1 MESTSS
7 SNYRVVKEVHCVFL
21 LMEFVGFEKGPDL
34 KKQDVRRSRVAKSTD
49 FRYQVGIEI

>member
-34 KKQDVRRSRVAKSTD
+34 KKQDVRRSRVVKSTD